1 MSLHM
6 RAVTPLICNSHGQ
19 TVEAKFL
26 QLFVMSYFMA
36 CLRMNLLS
44 VTAKAPSLLHFSD
57 FSSLLLNVCYRSLFF
72 FFFPSPS
79 TFPLHFSSEME
90 CVFFPLQTT
99 ISPGLIFFLLTP
111 STTSGSCDFMTRKKS
126 RNINKQGKIP
136 RMAARHSQ
144 NNETKRFALL

>member
-1 MSLHM
+1 MSLHI

-26 QLFVMSYFMA
+26 QLFVMLYFMA

-72 FFFPSPS
+72 FF
-79 TFPLHFSSEME
+79 PLPPHLPCIFNLRWNAFFSHSR
-90 CVFFPLQTT
+90 LQ
-99 ISPGLIFFLLTP
+99 SL
-111 STTSGSCDFMTRKKS
+111 
-126 RNINKQGKIP
+126 QV
-136 RMAARHSQ
+136 
-144 NNETKRFALL
+144 